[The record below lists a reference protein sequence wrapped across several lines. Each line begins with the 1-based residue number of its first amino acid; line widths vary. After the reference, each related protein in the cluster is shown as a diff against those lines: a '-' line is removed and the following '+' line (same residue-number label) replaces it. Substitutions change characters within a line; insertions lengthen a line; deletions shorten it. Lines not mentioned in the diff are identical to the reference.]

1 MGCMPLFC
9 EQYQDRAR
17 AVMVLYSI
25 GESEHLQ
32 ELRLIM
38 PGDESRSPVHKLLIQ
53 CSRHVRELF
62 MVLGEAAL

>member
-1 MGCMPLFC
+1 
-9 EQYQDRAR
+9 
-17 AVMVLYSI
+17 MVLYSI

-32 ELRLIM
+32 EFRLIM

-62 MVLGEAAL
+62 MVLGEAALWIGPLC